1 MNPSELIEAKDAS
14 SYSWNVG
21 VSTGHLLCEIVP
33 NLDHTG
39 LVKACEHMTLALRGV
54 KDFSEQAFL
63 IGVGYAFASMI
74 GVPSIDGDS
83 YATTK
88 TIAPDMTA
96 STVNAMLGRV
106 EQPEEALPETSYETQ
121 SSEAINVTPA
131 KGTKKLRTADWQVP
145 A

>member
-39 LVKACEHMTLALRGV
+39 LVKACEHMTLALKGV

-74 GVPSIDGDS
+74 GVPSIDGAS

-88 TIAPDMTA
+88 TETPPPVM
-96 STVNAMLGRV
+96 
-106 EQPEEALPETSYETQ
+106 EQSEEASPETSYETQ
-121 SSEAINVTPA
+121 LSEAVNVTPA